1 MKKTLSILLI
11 LALVFSLAACGGSK
25 TEPAAEEAPAAAAE
39 PAATEAPT
47 ATEAPAEEPAT
58 VTVTDMTGRE
68 VTIEL
73 PVTRVVALQPADCE
87 IIYALGAGETVVG
100 RGEYCD
106 TPAEVMDVPSVQS
119 GYNTNTEQII
129 ALEPQVLFMSTMAQS
144 EEQIQALEKAGVHVV
159 VSETTD
165 LQGVYSAIEMIGKV
179 MGKEDNAS
187 ALVDSMKNSFAELS
201 EKAAGGEVKT
211 VYFEVSPLQYG
222 LWTAGKGTFMNEIA
236 EILGMKNVF
245 DDLEGW
251 KEVSEEQVLERNPDY
266 IVTISMYFGEGPTPI
281 EEILARPGWE
291 NVTAVKNEA
300 ILNLVN
306 DELSR
311 PSPRLVEGAQML
323 YDFVHE
329 TAEAKD
335 AA

>member
-1 MKKTLSILLI
+1 MKKIITIVLSLTMVL
-11 LALVFSLAACGGSK
+11 SLAACGGSG
-25 TEPAAEEAPAAAAE
+25 TGAAATQESSE
-39 PAATEAPT
+39 PVSATAAPT
-47 ATEAPAEEPAT
+47 AEPTAAPAPET
-58 VTVTDMTGRE
+58 VTITDMMGRE

-87 IIYALGAGETVVG
+87 ILYAIGAGDTVVG

-106 TPAEVMDVPSVQS
+106 TPEAVKEVPSVQS

-129 ALEPQVLFMSTMAQS
+129 ELEPQVLFMSTMAQS
-144 EEQIQALEKAGVHVV
+144 EEQIQALEAAGVHVV

-179 MGKEDNAS
+179 MGKEDNA
-187 ALVDSMKNSFAELS
+187 AGLVEEMKNSFAELS
-201 EKAAGGEVKT
+201 EKAANGEGKT

-236 EILGMKNVF
+236 EMVGLKNCF

-266 IVTISMYFGEGPTPI
+266 IVTITMYFGEGPTPI

-300 ILNLVN
+300 ILNLTN

-323 YDFVHE
+323 FDFVYGAAE
-329 TAEAKD
+329 TEN